1 MKVDSDTLLGASHTR
16 GPRRSNLTGPLFESL
31 SALSLRVYA
40 QAAEASVYH
49 LRERNGNHEVDFV
62 VVGDDG
68 RIVAIEVKLARTVDD
83 ADTVHLRW
91 LGDRVGDVLA
101 DAVVITTGRYAY
113 RRPDGVAVVP
123 AALLGP

>member
-1 MKVDSDTLLGASHTR
+1 M
-16 GPRRSNLTGPLFESL
+16 
-31 SALSLRVYA
+31 
-40 QAAEASVYH
+40 YH